1 MYKQLILL
9 LTIFSFVSKSFA
21 VWSQSGTDIDGE
33 ESGDQAQSV
42 ALSADGTTLAIGAPG
57 HDSNKGQV
65 RVYKWNETAWSQSG
79 DIDGKKA
86 GDYAGGSVA
95 LSADGT
101 TLAIGAPGHYS
112 NKGHVRMY
120 KWNETAWSP
129 SGNIDGV
136 KAGDSAGD
144 WSTVALSADGTTLA
158 IGAPYHDSNKGHVR
172 VYKNEAVCLQ
182 EYCSK
187 KCLVTLVDSS
197 CATQAYVNQEINET
211 YGDCTF
217 FDSEVPTPYDL
228 AYELETYRPEIKQA
242 DCPKFQCPDGY
253 TKETGDGTTCIGER
267 SGCTDGTATNYD
279 ITATI
284 DDYSCFYGAEDPSTS
299 DDIDGDGI
307 RNENDWDADGD
318 GSIDEFEDGDGI
330 DDDEMYDE
338 VLDPDDMYDDAGY
351 PIFGDDIYGVEEY
364 TYLGSSVALSGDGE
378 TLAIGACCGH
388 SYKGNV
394 RVYKWNVTDW
404 SKSVDIDGVEDWDR
418 TGSSVAL
425 SEDGDTLAVGE
436 PGHMG
441 SKGRV
446 RIYTRNGTVWSK
458 SGRDIDGVPSSV
470 SLSGDGQTLA
480 IGARGYDERKGRVRI
495 YTWNGTVWSQSVD
508 IDGVEDWAELGS
520 SVSLSRDGQTLAA
533 AAAGAAAAKVRVYT
547 QNGGWF
553 QSGNTIPYIYADT
566 TFDGVDQT
574 FDMSVALSAN
584 GATLAVG
591 TPDLNSYKGQVR
603 IYKWDNNALWL
614 KAGDNIDGVENFD
627 ELGKSVAL
635 SEDGDTLAIGVK
647 GYDESKDRR
656 RKGRVRIYTWNGT
669 VWSQSVDIDGVDNY
683 AELGSSVSFSANG
696 STLAV
701 GAPGHDY
708 SKGRVRVYKI
718 EEIMEQRAA
727 ELADDGS
734 AEDAATSTKEVY
746 LGLCLENV
754 SLVCVET
761 CHHASLSTD
770 HTLDSG
776 TLDSGWFDW
785 DSLNTYMVC
794 KKACDDGSGDHDS
807 CQIMEN
813 HPYFVCLSGDSDIC
827 AEMCEKYTN
836 TNDYVNAIFE
846 DLCGAPPSPA
856 PAPPPPSPEP
866 ADDDAT
872 SDDIDGDATS
882 DISACENG
890 HIHSV
895 YSCISACEKGDI
907 HSCLL
912 AVKRY
917 PQTINDIF
925 DLLAANTGSTAD
937 QLAADEAHSC
947 VNGSNPDDL
956 REAYNSLQLC

>member
-508 IDGVEDWAELGS
+508 IDGV
-520 SVSLSRDGQTLAA
+520 
-533 AAAGAAAAKVRVYT
+533 
-547 QNGGWF
+547 
-553 QSGNTIPYIYADT
+553 
-566 TFDGVDQT
+566 
-574 FDMSVALSAN
+574 
-584 GATLAVG
+584 
-591 TPDLNSYKGQVR
+591 
-603 IYKWDNNALWL
+603 
-614 KAGDNIDGVENFD
+614 
-627 ELGKSVAL
+627 
-635 SEDGDTLAIGVK
+635 
-647 GYDESKDRR
+647 
-656 RKGRVRIYTWNGT
+656 
-669 VWSQSVDIDGVDNY
+669 DNY

-866 ADDDAT
+866 APAPPPPSPEPADDDAT